1 MKLKIMEKKYKKIGI
16 TTRIVNAQGYEEKRD
31 ALSQDWVKL
40 LEHYNLIPIL
50 IPNNLSNIPLF
61 LKENSIEGIIL
72 SGGDNIGDDK
82 ERDHTEKELIK
93 FGIERELP
101 IFGVCRGMQVL
112 NNFFKGKIK
121 VSVDDSHVGNDH
133 EVIISNDK
141 ISDILKQDKI
151 VVNSY
156 HRNIINLED
165 IGESLI
171 SFAINQKDNTVE
183 GFLHKKLPI
192 MGVMWHPERNMDKNT
207 ELINNFLLR
216 KIPLD

>member
-1 MKLKIMEKKYKKIGI
+1 MKLKMMNKKYKKIGI

-40 LEHYNLIPIL
+40 LEQYNLIPIL

-61 LKENSIEGIIL
+61 LEENSIEGIIL

-93 FGIERELP
+93 FGSERKLP

-121 VSVDDSHVGNDH
+121 LSLDDSHVGNDH
-133 EVIISNDK
+133 EVKISNNK

-151 VVNSY
+151 LVNSY

-171 SFAINQKDNTVE
+171 SFAMSC
-183 GFLHKKLPI
+183 GWRLRL
-192 MGVMWHPERNMDKNT
+192 MGLVM
-207 ELINNFLLR
+207 I
-216 KIPLD
+216 

>member
-1 MKLKIMEKKYKKIGI
+1 MKLKMMNKKYKKIGI
-16 TTRIVNAQGYEEKRD
+16 TTRVVNAQGYEEKRD
-31 ALSQDWVKL
+31 ALSQDWIKL
-40 LEHYNLIPIL
+40 LEQYNLIPIL

-61 LKENSIEGIIL
+61 LEENNIEGIIL

-121 VSVDDSHVGNDH
+121 LSLDDSHVGNDH
-133 EVIISNDK
+133 EVIISNYK
-141 ISDILKQDKI
+141 ISNILKQDKI
-151 VVNSY
+151 LVNSY

-183 GFLHKKLPI
+183 GFFHKKLSI
-192 MGVMWHPERNMDKNT
+192 MGVMWHPERDMNKNS
-207 ELINNFLLR
+207 ELINKFLLR
-216 KIPLD
+216 KIP

>member
-1 MKLKIMEKKYKKIGI
+1 MKLKMMGKKYKKIGI

-40 LEHYNLIPIL
+40 LEQYNLIPIL
-50 IPNNLSNIPLF
+50 IPNNLSNITLF
-61 LKENSIEGIIL
+61 LEENSIEGIIL

-93 FGIERELP
+93 FGIERDLP

-121 VSVDDSHVGNDH
+121 LSLDDSHIGNDH
-133 EVIISNDK
+133 EVKISNNK

-151 VVNSY
+151 LVNSY

-192 MGVMWHPERNMDKNT
+192 MGVMWHPERGMDKNT
-207 ELINNFLLR
+207 ELINKFLLR

>member
-1 MKLKIMEKKYKKIGI
+1 MNKKYKKIGI

-40 LEHYNLIPIL
+40 LEQYNFIPIL
-50 IPNNLSNIPLF
+50 IPNNLSNISLF
-61 LKENSIEGIIL
+61 LEENSIEGIIL
-72 SGGDNIGDDK
+72 SGGDNIGDNK
-82 ERDHTEKELIK
+82 ERDHTEKQLIK
-93 FGIERELP
+93 FGIGRGLP
-101 IFGVCRGMQVL
+101 IFGVCRGMQVI

-121 VSVDDSHVGNDH
+121 LSLDDSHVGNDH
-133 EVIISNDK
+133 EVIISNNK

-151 VVNSY
+151 LVNSY

-192 MGVMWHPERNMDKNT
+192 MGVMWHPERDLNKNS
-207 ELINNFLLR
+207 ELINKFLLR

>member
-1 MKLKIMEKKYKKIGI
+1 MMEKKYKKIGI

-40 LEHYNLIPIL
+40 LEQYNLIPIL

-61 LKENSIEGIIL
+61 LEENSIEGIIL

-93 FGIERELP
+93 FGIERKLP

-121 VSVDDSHVGNDH
+121 VSVDDSHIGNDH

-156 HRNIINLED
+156 HQNIINLED

-192 MGVMWHPERNMDKNT
+192 MGVMWHPERDMDENT

>member
-1 MKLKIMEKKYKKIGI
+1 MNKKYKKIGI

-40 LEHYNLIPIL
+40 LEQYNLIPIL

-61 LKENSIEGIIL
+61 LEENSIEGIIL

-121 VSVDDSHVGNDH
+121 LSLDDLHVGNDH
-133 EVIISNDK
+133 EVIISNNK

-171 SFAINQKDNTVE
+171 SFAINQKDNSVE

-192 MGVMWHPERNMDKNT
+192 MGVMWHPERDMDKNS
-207 ELINNFLLR
+207 ELINKFLLR